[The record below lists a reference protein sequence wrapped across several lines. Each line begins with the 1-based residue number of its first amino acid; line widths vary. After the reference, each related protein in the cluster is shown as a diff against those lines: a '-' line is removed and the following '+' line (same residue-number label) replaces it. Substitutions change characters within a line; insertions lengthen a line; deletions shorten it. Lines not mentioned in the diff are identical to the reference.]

1 MKESVENSFSD
12 ANLTDQLEVESNNIN
27 PYREILNSRE
37 YLSINLKHFKNSNNI
52 NINITSYLII
62 IQMLQ
67 EYPEKIVKFIFK
79 EKKLSYSNK
88 HLNFSNSNSSILN
101 NKEESSSFSM
111 IKLQSSKKKKLKEEI
126 INTDIMQT
134 KTYEGNINNNL
145 FKLDIDNNSEKMQN
159 ENEKEK
165 EEEKIINNIKNIQL
179 FSANPNTKKNN
190 NEHIIKT
197 KKINNKTSAD
207 KKLVLFKWIYHFYI
221 ILSIIIFVHYLTF
234 IFSDYNY
241 SNFYKISSLAL
252 IICSAFVGYIKI
264 KYKYT
269 NPPFF
274 LFKENYLFWIHFFIL
289 ILTILSLSGFLLAGG
304 KFKFI
309 KSQGIFGYLIALVYI
324 ISLIIESFYCL
335 YYDAIIEEINWE
347 RNNNNVNK
355 MNDYIDNNLN
365 IQLTE
370 ID

>member
-79 EKKLSYSNK
+79 EKKMSYSNK

-126 INTDIMQT
+126 INTDILQT

-145 FKLDIDNNSEKMQN
+145 FKLDIDNNSENIQL

-165 EEEKIINNIKNIQL
+165 EKEKIINNIKNIQL
-179 FSANPNTKKNN
+179 FSTNQNTKNNN

-197 KKINNKTSAD
+197 KKINKTSAD

-221 ILSIIIFVHYLTF
+221 IFSIIIFVHYLTF

-241 SNFYKISSLAL
+241 
-252 IICSAFVGYIKI
+252 
-264 KYKYT
+264 
-269 NPPFF
+269 
-274 LFKENYLFWIHFFIL
+274 
-289 ILTILSLSGFLLAGG
+289 
-304 KFKFI
+304 
-309 KSQGIFGYLIALVYI
+309 YI
-324 ISLIIESFYCL
+324 I
-335 YYDAIIEEINWE
+335 
-347 RNNNNVNK
+347 
-355 MNDYIDNNLN
+355 
-365 IQLTE
+365 
-370 ID
+370 